1 MKKLEIP
8 TETPLPP
15 APRGGGRGFL
25 AGTGCLLLVVVLVG
39 SFGYLGWVLTGEW
52 RQARAAEAGSRAAA
66 QVAAQQREAG
76 VLAAQDRRDVE
87 VACEG
92 AVRDRL
98 KAPATAAFAKS
109 ADAAWDGNA
118 WRYAG
123 TVDAENALGTPL
135 RSSFACVVTGPS
147 WTAASIQ
154 VSVD

>member
-1 MKKLEIP
+1 MKKLEMP
-8 TETPLPP
+8 TETPNPP
-15 APRGGGRGFL
+15 PSRGGGRGFL
-25 AGTGCLLLVVVLVG
+25 AGTGCLLLIVALVG

-52 RQARAAEAGSRAAA
+52 RQARTAAASSRAAA
-66 QVAAQQREAG
+66 QEREAG

-87 VACEG
+87 VACEE
-92 AVRDRL
+92 AVRGRL
-98 KAPATAAFAKS
+98 KAPATAVFAKS

-135 RSSFACVVTGPS
+135 RSSFACAVAGPS
-147 WTAASIQ
+147 WQEAAVQ